1 MPNIREAD
9 RPQGL
14 PDVKRSAALRISVVL
29 VTVFAAA
36 AILYATLS
44 RSGKESEQYENTQLA
59 GRCTASAALAAKVAP
74 LARGEVAGLIVPK
87 TPAPAVDLTF
97 FGPDGTDLK
106 LSSFRGRAVLLNLWA
121 TWCLPCRAEMPALD
135 RLQAAL
141 GGADFEVV
149 AINIDTARLE
159 RRQAFL
165 KEADVERL
173 AFYADPTA
181 NVFQVLKRAAKATGL
196 PTTIL
201 IDSDGCELGIMSGPA
216 EWDSEDALR
225 LIKAILDEK

>member
-1 MPNIREAD
+1 MPNNREAD
-9 RPQGL
+9 RPEGA
-14 PDVKRSAALRISVVL
+14 PDVKRSAALRISLVL
-29 VTVFAAA
+29 VTVFAVA

-44 RSGKESEQYENTQLA
+44 RSGKESAQSESTQSA
-59 GRCTASAALAAKVAP
+59 ARCTASTALAAKVAP
-74 LARGEVAGLIVPK
+74 LARGEVAGLIVSK
-87 TPAPAVDLTF
+87 APAPAVDLTF
-97 FGPDGTDLK
+97 SGPDGADLK
-106 LSSFRGRAVLLNLWA
+106 LSSFRGRAILLNLWA

-149 AINIDTARLE
+149 AVNIDTARLE

-165 KEADVERL
+165 KEAGVERL

-201 IDSDGCELGIMSGPA
+201 IDSEGCELGIMSGPA

-225 LIKAILDEK
+225 LIKAMLGEN